1 MSDGKVEIPL
11 GFRCVCVC
19 VCVCVCFV
27 FWIRSIFLLLLFL
40 VGGFRLFS
48 HFPPCRPS
56 HTNTIPPARPRLIV
70 LCSIWSSSSSS
81 SNLAIYRRRL
91 KHGNMTSRESESER
105 RPMDFSLLVSVR
117 GERQGHDGPF
127 VQATIEVEWISPVE

>member
-1 MSDGKVEIPL
+1 
-11 GFRCVCVC
+11 
-19 VCVCVCFV
+19 
-27 FWIRSIFLLLLFL
+27 
-40 VGGFRLFS
+40 
-48 HFPPCRPS
+48 
-56 HTNTIPPARPRLIV
+56 LIV

-81 SNLAIYRRRL
+81 SNLAIYTRRL
-91 KHGNMTSRESESER
+91 KHGNMRSRESESER